1 MKAAR
6 PLINRVAP
14 LLALPLLAAMLQ
26 GCTPAAAVTGA
37 AAVGVA
43 VVHDRRSA
51 GTVIDD
57 QTIEL
62 RAMDRM
68 LNQLGGGDQVN
79 INVTS
84 YNNVVL
90 LTGEAATPE
99 LRGRAEELVRDI
111 PKVRKVHNEIAV
123 MPPASLESR
132 LADSGLTVKVNY
144 ALTDLPDDMELDFT
158 LIKVI
163 TERNIVYLM
172 GLVSRAEADVVV
184 DRARRVSGVQRV
196 VKIFDYLD

>member
-1 MKAAR
+1 MRAAQMI
-6 PLINRVAP
+6 LT
-14 LLALPLLAAMLQ
+14 LLALPLLAATLQ

-43 VVHDRRSA
+43 VVHDRRTA
-51 GTVIDD
+51 GTVLED

-62 RAMDRM
+62 KAMDRM
-68 LNQLGGGDQVN
+68 LNQLKGGDQVH

-90 LTGEAATPE
+90 LSGEAATPE
-99 LRGRAEELVRDI
+99 LRTRAEELVRGI
-111 PKVRKVHNEIAV
+111 TKVRRVHNEIAV
-123 MPPASLESR
+123 LPPSAVENR
-132 LADSGLTVKVNY
+132 LTDTGLGLKVNY

-158 LIKVI
+158 MVKVV

-172 GLVSRAEADVVV
+172 GLVTRAEADVVV